1 MPYLPFLVVH
11 RSLSVPAE
19 LQDSC
24 TGQDNLQYIILSEI
38 AQQYKIGIRFLLTPC
53 VRTGLAVAM
62 AASQKVTNREITT

>member
-24 TGQDNLQYIILSEI
+24 IGQDNLQYILSEI